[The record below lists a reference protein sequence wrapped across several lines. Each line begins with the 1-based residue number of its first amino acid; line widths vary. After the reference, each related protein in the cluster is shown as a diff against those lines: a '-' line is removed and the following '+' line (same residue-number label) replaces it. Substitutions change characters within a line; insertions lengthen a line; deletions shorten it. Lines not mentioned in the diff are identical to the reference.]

1 MAHGFLAEEEAM
13 IPGYASEKLASAVGY
28 MACSNETLQKR
39 LEVAYSEFH
48 SLIPADFSEELGE
61 KYLDIVSQLTKK
73 GSMPATAATMTD
85 HEAFGIAAAIV
96 NLFFAVVGVKEASPV
111 FNTAS
116 FL

>member
-1 MAHGFLAEEEAM
+1 M
-13 IPGYASEKLASAVGY
+13 IPAYASEQLASAVGY

-39 LEVAYSEFH
+39 LEVAYTEFH
-48 SLIPADFSEELGE
+48 SLIPADLSEELRE

-73 GSMPATAATMTD
+73 GSMPATAAAMTD
-85 HEAFGIAAAIV
+85 HEAFGIAESIV
-96 NLFFAVVGVKEASPV
+96 DLFFAVVGVKKAGPV